1 MIERSGDDMVLP
13 GTQMR
18 LAVRATQDAHKRVR
32 LADKARVTDYEL
44 KRAERGW
51 AITRESWRRI
61 ATALELP
68 I

>member
-1 MIERSGDDMVLP
+1 MIERKDDDIVMP

-18 LAVRATQDAHKRVR
+18 RTVRATQDAHKRVR
-32 LADKARVTDYEL
+32 LADKARVTDHEL
-44 KRAERGW
+44 QRVQRGW
-51 AITRESWRRI
+51 TITRESWRRI